1 MSRPVIA
8 IATAVALMGLVSVVA
23 AETNEATT
31 NAPDEA
37 PNDAT
42 NEATDGA
49 AVDAPPATSDDVVEM
64 PPEDASAPAPVE
76 TAARTDDVDGELG
89 TSERIESADGMGDQ
103 GIGAA
108 MGIAAGGRVTP
119 GGLRISGHYL
129 YQLSNDDWFDGTA
142 SFTFGG
148 GDAACFQDRMA
159 VTQCGHDF
167 NDGNAIE
174 LAAGVRRMFAAR
186 GTFRPFARAAVGLSF
201 VRFRNDDVTGLA
213 IPVHLGGGVRARVAP
228 GLAVV
233 GQAVVMFGF
242 GGFGRGLGAEPQLG
256 MAVTAGAEF
265 QLR

>member
-8 IATAVALMGLVSVVA
+8 IATAVALMGLVSVA
-23 AETNEATT
+23 AADAVPADTT
-31 NAPDEA
+31 PD
-37 PNDAT
+37 DAR
-42 NEATDGA
+42 D
-49 AVDAPPATSDDVVEM
+49 M
-64 PPEDASAPAPVE
+64 PPEDASAAAPVE
-76 TAARTDDVDGELG
+76 TAARTDEVDGELG
-89 TSERIESADGMGDQ
+89 TTARSESDDDMGDQ

-119 GGLRISGHYL
+119 GGLRFTGHYL
-129 YQLSNDDWFDGTA
+129 YQLSNEDWFDGTA

-213 IPVHLGGGVRARVAP
+213 IPIHLGGGVRARVAP

-233 GQAVVMFGF
+233 GQAEVMLGL